1 MTDKEREIELA
12 YKELKDSLPQATE
25 DKIDYWADYEEA
37 QWQQY
42 EQEQAKFDAEEQAII
57 DELEAESA
65 NSADAA
71 KKQSPDQYTIIQ
83 QKPIYWDVS
92 GDDSSLNPDFW

>member
-1 MTDKEREIELA
+1 MTDKEREIEQA
-12 YKELKDSLPQATE
+12 YKELRDSLPQAPE
-25 DKIDYWADYEEA
+25 DRIDYWADYEEA

-42 EQEQAKFDAEEQAII
+42 EEEQAKFDAEEQAII

-65 NSADAA
+65 NTA

-83 QKPIYWDVS
+83 RKPTYWDVS
-92 GDDSSLNPDFW
+92 GDDSSLNPAFW